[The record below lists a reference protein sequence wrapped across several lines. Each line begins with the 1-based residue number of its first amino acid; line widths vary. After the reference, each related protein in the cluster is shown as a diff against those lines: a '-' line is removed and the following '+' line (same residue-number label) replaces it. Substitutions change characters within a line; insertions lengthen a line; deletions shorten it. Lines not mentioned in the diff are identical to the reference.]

1 MAKKMDVS
9 HIAAYLFIIGLI
21 VAIIAGLYVGLGNV
35 SASLQNWLSV
45 AFMILGIVIGAL
57 MITSKKIEEEIYVI
71 LLVTVALL
79 VASQVGVFGRLD
91 QVTSTQIGTALN
103 QVITYIAMF
112 SAAAIIV
119 LAIRTI
125 THFHIKKIW

>member
-9 HIAAYLFIIGLI
+9 HIAAYIFMVGLI
-21 VAIIAGLYVGLGNV
+21 IAVIAGLYVGLGNV
-35 SASLQNWLSV
+35 SASMQNWLSV
-45 AFMILGIVIGAL
+45 VFIIIGIVIGAL
-57 MITSKKIEEEIYVI
+57 MITSKKIEEEIYVV

-79 VASQVGVFGRLD
+79 IASQMNIFAGLNEAYA
-91 QVTSTQIGTALN
+91 SLGTAIN
-103 QVITYIAMF
+103 RVVTYIAMF

-125 THFHIKKIW
+125 THFHISKIR